1 MAGRKAR
8 REPALAG
15 APTPKDES
23 ARSGRRHPL
32 AAANAAAPA
41 AGRSARLFYWA
52 LVLGL
57 WAVIG
62 AIGAVAWVVSTL
74 PPIQSL
80 QVPKRPPTIEIVG
93 LDGRVLDRAAR

>member
-23 ARSGRRHPL
+23 ARSGRSTSARRRKRGG
-32 AAANAAAPA
+32 
-41 AGRSARLFYWA
+41 AGGRALRRLFYWS

-62 AIGAVAWVVSTL
+62 AIGAVAFVVSTL
-74 PPIQSL
+74 PPI
-80 QVPKRPPTIEIVG
+80 
-93 LDGRVLDRAAR
+93 